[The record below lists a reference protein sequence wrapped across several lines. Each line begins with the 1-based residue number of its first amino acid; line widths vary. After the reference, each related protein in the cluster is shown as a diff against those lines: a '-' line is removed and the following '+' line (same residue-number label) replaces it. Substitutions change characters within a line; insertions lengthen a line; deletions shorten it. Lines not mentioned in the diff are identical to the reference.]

1 MSNKPLHIVTVFT
14 NQNIKIMKKVR
25 LEAGYYEWHLVDET
39 GKILLNITDT
49 NIDYAKT
56 PKEILEAID
65 NVWEEAYDAIERGK
79 DFNGIKQD
87 YLDDDWKF
95 VVAKKLFEHYGYGTL
110 FLARVE
116 KFRDEALSL
125 GYCLQDL
132 GILDWYILFEAAQ
145 ES

>member
-1 MSNKPLHIVTVFT
+1 MD
-14 NQNIKIMKKVR
+14 KKVR
-25 LEAGYYEWHLVDET
+25 LEVGYYEWHLVDEN

-49 NIDYAKT
+49 DIDYTKTAK
-56 PKEILEAID
+56 ELLEAID
-65 NVWEEAYDAIERGK
+65 NVWEEAYDAVDRNIE
-79 DFNGIKQD
+79 FNGIKQD

-95 VVAKKLFEHYGYGTL
+95 VVAKKLFEHYGYDTT

-125 GYCLQDL
+125 GYFLQGL
-132 GILDWYILFEAAQ
+132 GILDWYILFEAAK

>member
-1 MSNKPLHIVTVFT
+1 MD
-14 NQNIKIMKKVR
+14 KKVR
-25 LEAGYYEWHLVDET
+25 LEVGYYEWHLVDEN

-49 NIDYAKT
+49 DIDYTKTAK
-56 PKEILEAID
+56 ELLEAID
-65 NVWEEAYDAIERGK
+65 NVWEEAYDAVDRNIE
-79 DFNGIKQD
+79 FNGIKQD

-95 VVAKKLFEHYGYGTL
+95 VVAKKLFEHFGYDTT

-125 GYCLQDL
+125 GYFLQGL
-132 GILDWYILFEAAQ
+132 GILDWYILFETAK

>member
-1 MSNKPLHIVTVFT
+1 MD
-14 NQNIKIMKKVR
+14 KKVR
-25 LEAGYYEWHLVDET
+25 LEVGYYEWHLVDEN

-49 NIDYAKT
+49 DIDYTKTAK
-56 PKEILEAID
+56 ELLEAID
-65 NVWEEAYDAIERGK
+65 NVWEEAYDAVDRNIE
-79 DFNGIKQD
+79 FNGIKQD

-95 VVAKKLFEHYGYGTL
+95 VVAKKLFEHYGYDTT

-125 GYCLQDL
+125 GYFLQGL
-132 GILDWYILFEAAQ
+132 GILDWYILFETAK

>member
-1 MSNKPLHIVTVFT
+1 MTE
-14 NQNIKIMKKVR
+14 KVR
-25 LEAGYYEWHLVDET
+25 LEVGYYEWHLVDEN

-49 NIDYAKT
+49 DIDYTKTAK
-56 PKEILEAID
+56 ELLEAID
-65 NVWEEAYDAIERGK
+65 NVWEEAYDAVDRNIE
-79 DFNGIKQD
+79 FNGIKQD

-95 VVAKKLFEHYGYGTL
+95 VVAKKLFEHFGYDTT

-125 GYCLQDL
+125 GYFLQGL
-132 GILDWYILFEAAQ
+132 GILDWYILFEAAK